1 MSALGLGRPGRVL
14 HVTDSY
20 LPTVGGIELYVA
32 DLAERQ
38 RAKGHETH
46 VLTRTP
52 DTAVDRWVLH
62 TGGRPDEDR
71 PEPEARLVRGEEVLT
86 PAAGYDVVHVHASV
100 FSPLAWRATRLCAAR
115 RIPVVYTAHSLLT
128 GFVWAYAPAAW
139 AMRAPRM
146 PVVWSAVS
154 EVAARSLARGLTLS
168 AGAVRILPNAVDAAR
183 WQPGPVREPGAVLT
197 FVAVMRLAT
206 RKRPRALLRAFE
218 AARVGS
224 AARLVVVGDG
234 PRAGAC
240 RRWCDGHRDLDVVL
254 AGQQTRQQ
262 IRATLAGSD
271 VFLAAATRESFG
283 IAALEARESG
293 LPVVGRRG
301 TGLVDFVDD
310 EGNGLLVGSDA
321 AMAGA
326 IRRLATDR
334 DLLTRLTE
342 TARAKPSGY
351 DWESATART
360 DEAYAAA
367 RDLVRRAAPAG
378 RRRAPR

>member
-1 MSALGLGRPGRVL
+1 MTALGLGRSGRVL

-38 RAKGHETH
+38 RARGHETH

-52 DTAVDRWVLH
+52 DTPVDRWILH

-71 PEPEARLVRGEEVLT
+71 PEPEARLVRGEEILT

-115 RIPVVYTAHSLLT
+115 RLPVVYTAHSLLT
-128 GFVWAYAPAAW
+128 GFVWAYAPPAW
-139 AMRAPRM
+139 AMRVPRM

-154 EVAARSLARGLTLS
+154 EIAARSLARGLTLP
-168 AGAVRILPNAVDAAR
+168 GASVRILPNAVDPAC
-183 WQPGPVREPGAVLT
+183 WQPGPVRDPGAVVT

-218 AARVGS
+218 AAGVGA

-234 PRAGAC
+234 PRADGC
-240 RRWCDGHRDLDVVL
+240 RRWCEKHPGLDVVL

-293 LPVVGRRG
+293 LPVVGRLG

-321 AMAGA
+321 GMAEA
-326 IRRLATDR
+326 IRRLTRDR
-334 DLLTRLTE
+334 GLLTRLAE

-351 DWESATART
+351 DWESATARVE
-360 DEAYAAA
+360 EAYAAA
-367 RDLVRRAAPAG
+367 RELVTRAAPAG
-378 RRRAPR
+378 RTRARR